1 MSRWGSLEAKYY
13 LCTFKRVFICIWV
26 GSCLYVCIFC
36 YNLCAPLK
44 TSIYAR
50 YIFVSMGFCL
60 HTMRM
65 RMACPKSKLAPSHI
79 WDLQLATFW
88 TQMIFQFVVESRG
101 GFSGCLAPH
110 QHSGGGGRSRQVL
123 ATCMCTMRA
132 PVRPYRQRLPPS
144 CLKVLI
150 NQVLVGD
157 GG

>member
-1 MSRWGSLEAKYY
+1 MPHMSRWGSLEAKYF
-13 LCTFKRVFICIWV
+13 LCTSKRVFICIWV

-44 TSIYAR
+44 TSMYAR

-79 WDLQLATFW
+79 WDLKFATFW

-110 QHSGGGGRSRQVL
+110 QHSGGGGARVRFLQHVCALCVL
-123 ATCMCTMRA
+123 LFDHIDSGC
-132 PVRPYRQRLPPS
+132 RLR
-144 CLKVLI
+144 VLRFWSI
-150 NQVLVGD
+150 KFW
-157 GG
+157 